1 MVSIKQAASLM
12 AMSALFVS
20 ASLQAK
26 EVYECKNANLVRK
39 LAINYTT
46 EGATVPC
53 NVVYT
58 KEDGTTQ
65 ELWNAQ
71 GEAGYCERKADEFA
85 EKQRGWG
92 WDCQAVGEQA
102 AAAAPAAAA
111 PAPAAPVAAAPAAAA
126 PAAPAAAAP
135 AAAK

>member
-20 ASLQAK
+20 VSLQAK
-26 EVYECKNANLVRK
+26 EVYDCKNANLERK
-39 LAINYTT
+39 IAITYTN
-46 EGATVPC
+46 EGAAVPC
-53 NVVYT
+53 QVVYT

-65 ELWNAQ
+65 ELWNAV

-92 WDCQAVGEQA
+92 WDCQAVVEQ
-102 AAAAPAAAA
+102 AAAAPAAME
-111 PAPAAPVAAAPAAAA
+111 PAPAAAPAAE
-126 PAAPAAAAP
+126 AP